1 MEKEG
6 KKGKPLNGPLE
17 TRKGQKFEADI
28 THLGRTGHS
37 PNQAA
42 ILPKI
47 KMSRVSVHQP
57 NIRKRKQHNLEMNSA
72 AF

>member
-17 TRKGQKFEADI
+17 IRKGQKFKADK

-37 PNQAA
+37 NQAA

-57 NIRKRKQHNLEMNSA
+57 NIRKRKQRNLEMNSA